1 MLRKNSS
8 FGNVIEEDLSIVFF
22 FGFTVFNLGEMS
34 GFYSSII
41 RSLDYPFFIIIPIV
55 MVFFGTFGLLGILTG
70 SKEILLI
77 CLAASGIY
85 MVTLLGLLILIP
97 EFSLIIMITTLIS
110 LGLAAGSLIIGVM
123 VFVQSK
129 PIDPDLKKL
138 IKIKKSDN
146 LALEISELKKYY
158 QLSEEVTVRAL
169 DGINLEIERGDFI
182 AIMGPSGSGKS
193 TLLNCIGAL
202 DRPTSGDIKID
213 GINLAD
219 LDEDGL
225 AWLRSKKIGFIFQ
238 AYNLINRIK
247 VGENVQLPAFVTSL
261 DLETRRRKAE
271 SLLSSVGLE
280 QTYDRHPT
288 SLSGGEQQRVAIA
301 RALMNDPTFL
311 LADEPTGNLDS
322 KSGAVVMGI
331 LEKLNRELGVTLIVV
346 THDPEVGNLAKRI
359 YYLKD
364 GKNVGVK
371 ELI

>member
-1 MLRKNSS
+1 MHRKNSS
-8 FGNVIEEDLSIVFF
+8 FGNMIEDDLSIVFF
-22 FGFTVFNLGEMS
+22 CGLTVFNLGEMS
-34 GFYSSII
+34 GLYSSII
-41 RSLDYPFFIIIPIV
+41 RNLDYPFFIVIPIL

-70 SKEILLI
+70 SREIFLI
-77 CLAASGIY
+77 CLAASGVY
-85 MVTLLGLLILIP
+85 MFTLLGLLILIP
-97 EFSLIIMITTLIS
+97 KSSVITLITTLII
-110 LGLAAGSLIIGVM
+110 LGLTTGSIIIGVM
-123 VFVQSK
+123 ALVQSK
-129 PIDPDLKKL
+129 PIDSDLQKL
-138 IKIKKSDN
+138 IKTERSGN
-146 LALEISELKKYY
+146 LALEISELRKYY
-158 QLSEEVTVRAL
+158 YLSEKVTVRAL

-213 GINLAD
+213 GINLTD

-225 AWLRSKKIGFIFQ
+225 AWLRSRKIGFIFQ

-247 VGENVQLPAFVTSL
+247 VGENVELPAFVTSL
-261 DLETRRRKAE
+261 DVGIRRKKAE
-271 SLLSSVGLE
+271 SLLSSVGLQ
-280 QTYDRHPT
+280 QTYDRYPT

-322 KSGAVVMGI
+322 KSGAVVMRI